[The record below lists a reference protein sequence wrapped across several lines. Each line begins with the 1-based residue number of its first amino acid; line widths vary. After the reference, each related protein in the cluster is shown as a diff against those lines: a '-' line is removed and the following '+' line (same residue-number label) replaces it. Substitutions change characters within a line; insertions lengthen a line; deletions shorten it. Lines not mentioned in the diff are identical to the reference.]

1 MKKRII
7 FYLLLVACCLGKA
20 QPYGYTY
27 MKSVTISSAVVSGT
41 TNLTNYPLLISI
53 TDASLRSTAN
63 GGYVTNSNGYDIVF
77 TSGTCTSLL
86 PHEIESYDPL
96 TGRLVCWV
104 KLPTLTYSANT
115 VIQVYYGNP
124 TVTVASASPALVWNS
139 DYTAVYHLS
148 DDPTTSAPQMNNPV
162 SAATSGSCLGGM
174 TSTNSVAGIAGSCI
188 LFDETDDAIRVPDLN
203 YTESFAISFWFY
215 LSEVSGTQFQYL
227 YSHGAFSSTNSIN
240 CYFGE
245 STTTVVSDRLMLK
258 TVFQDSNDGTNF
270 NILDA
275 GNGHVNTLWHQYYM
289 VVGNTGG
296 AIVYVDGVV
305 TGSYSV
311 LGGDPYNPA
320 TDFFI
325 GARADLNT
333 DRFYGGR
340 IDEFRIMNVPPS
352 VNWFRTEY
360 NNINP
365 STEYITFGTQQ
376 TASAACVFL
385 PIELINFEARAESD
399 SLSLYWLTESE
410 WDNDYFTL
418 EKSTDGILFNDVQQI
433 KGAGT
438 TKQQSAYAV
447 KDVLPHSTSYYR
459 LKQTDYNKNAMY
471 SHIIVVDAVSNSGR
485 SYLSPNPA
493 EGQVTLHVLPDAK
506 RLVGTINVFNPA
518 GNLVYSQPAT
528 ENLQDNKIELRPGS
542 LNPGFYYVEFNNP
555 EPQRLKLILK

>member
-7 FYLLLVACCLGKA
+7 LYVLLVACGLGYA

-41 TNLTNYPLLISI
+41 TNLNNYPLLISI
-53 TDASLRSTAN
+53 TDASLRSTVN

-86 PHEIESYDPL
+86 PHEIETYDPL
-96 TGRLVCWV
+96 TGQLVCWV

-115 VIQVYYGNP
+115 VIQIYYGNP

-139 DYTAVYHLS
+139 DYTAVFHLS
-148 DDPTTSAPQMNNPV
+148 DDPTMSAPQMKNPV

-188 LFDETDDAIRVPDLN
+188 LFDETDDGIRVPDLD
-203 YTESFAISFWFY
+203 YTGSFAISFWFY
-215 LSEVSGTQFQYL
+215 ISEVSGTQFQYL
-227 YSHGAFSSTNSIN
+227 YSHGALSSTNSAN

-245 STTTVVSDRLMLK
+245 STTTVVSDRNMLK
-258 TVFQDSNDGTNF
+258 TIFQDSNDATNF

-275 GNGHVNTLWHQYYM
+275 GNGHVNTIWHQYYLT
-289 VVGNTGG
+289 VGNVGG
-296 AIVYVDGVV
+296 ATVYVDGVM

-311 LGGDPYNPA
+311 LGGNSYDPI
-320 TDFFI
+320 TDFYI
-325 GARADLNT
+325 GARSDLNA

-340 IDEFRIMNVPPS
+340 IDEFRIMNAPPTE
-352 VNWFRTEY
+352 NWFRTEY
-360 NNINP
+360 NNINSP
-365 STEYITFGTQQ
+365 SAYISLGAQQ
-376 TASAACVFL
+376 SASAACVFL
-385 PIELINFEARAESD
+385 PIELIQFEARAESD

-471 SHIIVVDAVSNSGR
+471 SHIIVVDAVQHTAA

-493 EGQVTLHVLPDAK
+493 QERVTLTLLPDAR
-506 RLVGTINVFNPA
+506 RLGGTIKIFNPA
-518 GNLVYSQPAT
+518 GHLVYTQSVS
-528 ENLQDNKIELRPGS
+528 ESLQDNKIELRPAS

-555 EPQRLKLILK
+555 EPQRLKLMLK